1 MRPGEEFDD
10 ANMNGDGEGSNTKY
24 EVSSGSVDANRLP
37 DKILR
42 VGCLVIHVEES
53 ETKPTMSD
61 KKDDQNRQ
69 HDREITAGC
78 LVINVEESETIP
90 TMSDQN
96 RQHEGEIKES
106 IVEEVNKREAETSDA
121 DEVAVE
127 TQIASDEV
135 VVEEEVL
142 AENEVLAEDE
152 VLLPDL
158 ITPSMIL
165 IIFNVILPTVDIFL
179 DTALVQKLFLNGYW
193 GCGVFVTSGILTN
206 FLFSSLAWWR
216 MEPAEQKK
224 WSWILLV
231 LQLWPQLKAF
241 QVQD

>member
-1 MRPGEEFDD
+1 MSDTIIVGESLGTKYKIDKKMRPGEEFDD
-10 ANMNGDGEGSNTKY
+10 ANMVGEGSNTKY

-42 VGCLVIHVEES
+42 AGCLVIHVEES

-69 HDREITAGC
+69 H
-78 LVINVEESETIP
+78 
-90 TMSDQN
+90 
-96 RQHEGEIKES
+96 EGEIKES
-106 IVEEVNKREAETSDA
+106 IVVEVNKREAETSDA

-224 WSWILLV
+224 WSWIFLL